1 MEPELQKAVSYC
13 VSTEPQAS
21 RVGGVHMGV
30 KAGFHARSK
39 NEQEI
44 ELLHVPS
51 SFHPCLPTHVHS
63 THASPC

>member
-21 RVGGVHMGV
+21 RVVSV